1 MVEHVVHIYYLRKPF
16 CFQKVDKNMRRE
28 ENKKVCGSGRKRIY
42 NVGYTI
48 LFCASLGFSLISFV
62 KKFRRIHL
70 RFCQDVVLT
79 KCVLHQLPSKHDVFT
94 MIYKDY

>member
-48 LFCASLGFSLISFV
+48 LFAHLSV
-62 KKFRRIHL
+62 FR
-70 RFCQDVVLT
+70 
-79 KCVLHQLPSKHDVFT
+79 
-94 MIYKDY
+94 